1 MLGTSSKMKLNSKQN
16 RITRRQQFKL
26 FLSIMAAFAIL
37 FLTLGLIIFN
47 LFQSSTYRSIDKD
60 IKSQVTAIKK
70 QPNMQRKVNSSP
82 TPQGPDDQFHRP
94 EPKAPFQTSILI
106 FNSKGKL
113 LNRSSLGNRYS
124 VVKNIKLRKKNLNLK
139 QTITINNMNFRS
151 ILIKVSK
158 NNNNPMYA
166 GHYVLIMQNIDTQI
180 QSMENFEKI
189 LIITFFL
196 FWIAALITSYFLARI
211 NMLPIV
217 KSWKQQTE
225 FVNDAAH
232 ELRTPLT
239 IIQGKLEYMLTKP
252 KQKIIDEAEA
262 ISVSLDEVS
271 RLNSLTNNLLDL
283 ARFDQATTKLY
294 FELTKPQFFL
304 KDPIIP
310 FKDIINSQEKV
321 FQINLRHKPTLNLD
335 RNKIKQLLIILL
347 DNATKYTPKNGT
359 IKIYDHV
366 ENSKYQFII
375 SDTGVG
381 ISDSDKQKV
390 FGRFYRVDKS
400 RNQSSGGH
408 GLGLAIAKQI
418 VTNHKGN
425 IFVRDNLPHGS
436 EFVVELPIKKT
447 HKND

>member
-1 MLGTSSKMKLNSKQN
+1 MKPKTSQSK
-16 RITRRQQFKL
+16 ITRRQQFKL

-37 FLTLGLIIFN
+37 FLTLGIIIFN

-60 IKSQVTAIKK
+60 IRNQVVSIQK
-70 QPNMQRKVNSSP
+70 QPNMAKKKL
-82 TPQGPDDQFHRP
+82 TPDPHDPNRFDDQNKKP
-94 EPKAPFQTSILI
+94 DPKTPFQASILV
-106 FNSKGKL
+106 FDSSGKL
-113 LNRSSLGNRYS
+113 LNKSSLGNRYS
-124 VVKNIKLRKKNLNLK
+124 VLKHINLNKDNVNVK
-139 QTITINNMNFRS
+139 QTLVVKNMNFRS

-158 NNNNPMYA
+158 KNNNPMYA
-166 GHYVLIMQNIDTQI
+166 GNYVLIMQNIDTQI
-180 QSMENFEKI
+180 QAIDNFEKI

-196 FWIAALITSYFLARI
+196 FWVIALLISYILARI

-252 KQKIIDEAEA
+252 NQTILDEAEA
-262 ISVSLDEVS
+262 ISVSLDEVN
-271 RLNSLTNNLLDL
+271 RLNSLTNNLLVL
-283 ARFDQATTKLY
+283 ARSDSATTKY
-294 FELTKPQFFL
+294 NFELTKPEFFL
-304 KDPIIP
+304 KDPIEP
-310 FKDIINSQEKV
+310 FKDIINSQSKV
-321 FQINLRHKPTLNLD
+321 FQINLNSHPTLNLD
-335 RNKIKQLLIILL
+335 RDKIKQLLIILL

-359 IKIYDHV
+359 IKIYDQV
-366 ENSKYQFII
+366 EGSKYQFII

-381 ISDSDKQKV
+381 VPDDEKNKI

-400 RNQSSGGH
+400 RNTNSGGH

-418 VTNHKGN
+418 VGLHHGH

-436 EFVVELPIKKT
+436 EFVVELPIK
-447 HKND
+447 H

>member
-1 MLGTSSKMKLNSKQN
+1 MKLKSKQSK
-16 RITRRQQFKL
+16 ITRRQQFKL
-26 FLSIMAAFAIL
+26 FLSIMASFAVL

-47 LFQSSTYRSIDKD
+47 LFQSSTYKSIDKD
-60 IKSQVTAIKK
+60 MREQIASVKK
-70 QPNMQRKVNSSP
+70 QPNMQKQDDPNP
-82 TPQGPDDQFHRP
+82 GPDHPVQQNKP
-94 EPKAPFQTSILI
+94 NPKMPFQASILV
-106 FNSKGKL
+106 FDDNGKL
-113 LNRSSLGNRYS
+113 LNKSSLGNRYS
-124 VVKNIKLRKKNLNLK
+124 ALKNINLNKKNINKK
-139 QTITINNMNFRS
+139 QTIVVHNMNFRS
-151 ILIKVSK
+151 VLIKVSK
-158 NNNNPMYA
+158 KNNNPMYA

-180 QSMENFEKI
+180 QTMENFEKI
-189 LIITFFL
+189 LILTFL
-196 FWIAALITSYFLARI
+196 IFWIIALVISYFLARI

-252 KQKIIDEAEA
+252 NKKIIDEAEA
-262 ISVSLDEVS
+262 ISVSLDEVN

-283 ARFDQATTKLY
+283 ARFDQATTKLN
-294 FELTKPQFFL
+294 FEYTEPQLFL
-304 KDPIIP
+304 KDPIEP
-310 FKDIINSQEKV
+310 FKDIINSQSKV
-321 FQINLRHKPTLNLD
+321 FQINLNHQPTLYLD

-359 IKIYDHV
+359 IKIYDQI
-366 ENSKYQFII
+366 EGSKYQFII

-381 ISDSDKQKV
+381 IKDSDKKKI

-418 VTNHKGN
+418 VANHQGH

-436 EFVVELPIKKT
+436 EFVVELPIK
-447 HKND
+447 HK

>member
-1 MLGTSSKMKLNSKQN
+1 MLGIFSKMKMKSKQSK
-16 RITRRQQFKL
+16 ITRRQQFKL
-26 FLSIMAAFAIL
+26 FLSIMAAFAVL
-37 FLTLGLIIFN
+37 SLALGLIIFN
-47 LFQSSTYRSIDKD
+47 LFQSSTYKSVDKEMREQ
-60 IKSQVTAIKK
+60 IASVQK
-70 QPNMQRKVNSSP
+70 QPNMHQQNEP
-82 TPQGPDDQFHRP
+82 NP
-94 EPKAPFQTSILI
+94 EPNHPEERNKPNPKMPFQASILV
-106 FNSKGKL
+106 FSDNGKL
-113 LNRSSLGNRYS
+113 LNKSSLGNRYS
-124 VVKNIKLRKKNLNLK
+124 ALKNIKLNKKNINKK
-139 QTITINNMNFRS
+139 QTIVVHNMNFRS
-151 ILIKVSK
+151 VLIKVSK
-158 NNNNPMYA
+158 KNNNPMYA

-180 QSMENFEKI
+180 QIVKNFEKI
-189 LIITFFL
+189 LILTFFI
-196 FWIAALITSYFLARI
+196 FWIIALVVSYFLARI

-252 KQKIIDEAEA
+252 NKKIIDEAEA
-262 ISVSLDEVS
+262 ISVSLDEVN

-283 ARFDQATTKLY
+283 ARFDQATTKLN
-294 FELTKPQFFL
+294 FEYTKPQLFL
-304 KDPIIP
+304 KDPIEP
-310 FKDIINSQEKV
+310 FKDIINSQSKV
-321 FQINLRHKPTLNLD
+321 FQINLNHHPTLYLD

-359 IKIYDHV
+359 IKIYDQV
-366 ENSKYQFII
+366 EGSKYQFII

-381 ISDSDKQKV
+381 IKDSDKDKI

-418 VTNHKGN
+418 VSNHQGH

-436 EFVVELPIKKT
+436 EFVVELPIK
-447 HKND
+447 HK

>member
-1 MLGTSSKMKLNSKQN
+1 MKMKSKQST
-16 RITRRQQFKL
+16 ITRRQQFKL
-26 FLSIMAAFAIL
+26 FLSIMAAFAII

-47 LFQSSTYRSIDKD
+47 LFQSSTYKSIDKD
-60 IKSQVTAIKK
+60 IKIEMASVKK
-70 QPNMQRKVNSSP
+70 QPNMKQDDS
-82 TPQGPDDQFHRP
+82 QMGPHDPNNHFENKKKEP
-94 EPKAPFQTSILI
+94 SPKAPFQASILV
-106 FNSKGKL
+106 FDDNGKL
-113 LNRSSLGNRYS
+113 LNKSSLGNRYS
-124 VVKNIKLRKKNLNLK
+124 ILKNIKLNKKSLNKK
-139 QTITINNMNFRS
+139 QTLLVKNMNFRS

-180 QSMENFEKI
+180 QAMTNFIKI
-189 LIITFFL
+189 LSLTFFI
-196 FWIAALITSYFLARI
+196 FWVIALVVSYFLARI

-252 KQKIIDEAEA
+252 NKKIIDEAES

-271 RLNSLTNNLLDL
+271 RLNNLTNNLLDL
-283 ARFDQATTKLY
+283 ARFDQATTELH
-294 FELTKPQFFL
+294 FEYTQPELFL
-304 KDPIIP
+304 KDPIEP
-310 FKDIINSQEKV
+310 FKDIINSQSKV
-321 FQINLRHKPTLNLD
+321 FQINLYHHPTLYLD
-335 RNKIKQLLIILL
+335 RDKIKQLLIILL

-359 IKIYDHV
+359 IRIYDQI
-366 ENSKYQFII
+366 EGSKYQFII

-381 ISDSDKQKV
+381 ISDADKQKV
-390 FGRFYRVDKS
+390 FHRFYRVDKS

-418 VTNHKGN
+418 VENHHGR
-425 IFVRDNLPHGS
+425 IFVQDNLPHGS
-436 EFVVELPIKKT
+436 EFVVELPIKKN
-447 HKND
+447 H